1 MIERKEE
8 RKNLNERIKTLRKK
22 VLNLTQEEFA
32 NRISSAQT
40 TIAGYEN
47 GSREPS
53 NIVISSI
60 CREFGVNEI
69 WLRTG
74 EGEMFQQMD
83 QTEKIVRWA
92 SKITTDVP
100 NRDIKL
106 KLVELLSELDESVWE
121 GIMDAAKKILKE
133 PD

>member
-1 MIERKEE
+1 MNK
-8 RKNLNERIKTLRKK
+8 RIKTLRKK
-22 VLNLTQEEFA
+22 VLNLTQKEFA

-74 EGEMFQQMD
+74 AGEMFEKMD
-83 QTEKIVRWA
+83 QAEKVVRWV
-92 SKITTDVP
+92 SKITKDVP

-106 KLVELLSELDESVWE
+106 KVVELLSELDENVWE
-121 GIMDAAKKILKE
+121 AIKEKAKEIAKDE

>member
-1 MIERKEE
+1 M
-8 RKNLNERIKTLRKK
+8 NERIKTLRKK

-74 EGEMFQQMD
+74 AGEMFQNMD
-83 QTEKIVRWA
+83 QAEKVVRWA

-106 KLVELLSELDESVWE
+106 KLVELLSELDESFWE
-121 GIMDAAKKILKE
+121 GIREYAKELVKDE